1 MVPAY
6 YDSDLIDF
14 RHLLLDSYKTMGL
27 SEGELATIL
36 MVDHLT
42 KQGNKLI
49 TADLLALKMSMKTK
63 EIDATLASLMSK
75 DLLSYETIKGSMRTS
90 LEPLKKKLY
99 KQFQAKMEK
108 DKANLVSSEREE
120 TLARLYPYF
129 EKRLNRTLSPLE
141 NDEISS
147 WLDDAYSEE
156 EIRSALEDAI
166 AKNRKS
172 FKSIDKLLRVGRARS
187 DIDKEGYS
195 GISEHWSQDIERTIE
210 IAKTKWVD
218 DED

>member
-1 MVPAY
+1 MCPAY
-6 YDSDLIDF
+6 FDSDLIDF

-27 SEGELATIL
+27 SESEVVTLFMI
-36 MVDHLT
+36 DHLAKT
-42 KQGNKLI
+42 GNGFI

-63 EIDATLASLMSK
+63 DIDSALASLLKK
-75 DLLSYETIKGSMRTS
+75 DLISYDMVDGSMRTS
-90 LEPLKKKLY
+90 LEPLRRKLY

-108 DKANLVSSEREE
+108 DKAHLLSAEREAM
-120 TLARLYPYF
+120 LGRIHSYY

-141 NDEISS
+141 MDAIGN

-156 EIRSALEDAI
+156 DIRGALEDAL
-166 AKNRKS
+166 AKNRRS
-172 FKSIDKLLRVGRARS
+172 FKSIDKCLRLNRTKS

-195 GISEHWSQDIERTIE
+195 NIGENWNQDIERTIE

-218 DED
+218 NED